1 MFKFKFLNNRMITV
15 SIMLITLFAL
25 VTLLKYFKLYEGLN
39 TEMYEDDD
47 DDDDEEY
54 SNYSKYKETPSS
66 KINLN
71 FFTQNESKPKRRKYK
86 STPAAPIPSSISN
99 DFKQLDVNP
108 NVVTFR

>member
-39 TEMYEDDD
+39 TEMYDDD
-47 DDDDEEY
+47 DDEDEEY

-66 KINLN
+66 KINLH
-71 FFTQNESKPKRRKYK
+71 FYTQDASKPKRRKYK
-86 STPAAPIPSSISN
+86 STPSAPTPISISN
-99 DFKQLDVNP
+99 DFKQLDINP